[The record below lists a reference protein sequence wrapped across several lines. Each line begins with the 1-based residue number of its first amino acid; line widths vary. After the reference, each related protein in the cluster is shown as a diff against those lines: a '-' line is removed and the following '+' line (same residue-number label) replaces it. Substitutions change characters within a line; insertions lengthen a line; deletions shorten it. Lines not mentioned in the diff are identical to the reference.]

1 MSFVRTPARLVAA
14 AAVAALAT
22 MAWAPGSAAADG
34 LDGVTGAT
42 GLVRPVTD
50 TASTL
55 VLQKDGVTKHVAAQM
70 LAMQAGPS
78 SVVGYTLDPDS
89 AVRGNTRYSDS
100 VSPGALSGAEL
111 SKINWIL
118 QNTVP
123 QASSV
128 TNTSSLP
135 KVGKTDVVSLATP
148 VTPRER
154 AAATQAAIWHYS
166 AGTDL
171 VPGANGL
178 PVEGLYKQLTGAAN
192 VGLPVKTPKLMSA
205 PKADALG
212 NLRGTAG
219 ELIGPFEVEK
229 SVKAIAAKVDGP
241 KGLTLVNPAGKQIK
255 SARGGEKFFLDVP
268 KNTPPGRAVISAV
281 SDPEVALGRVVQ
293 GVTSGQPGQ
302 GLVLA
307 DRKALPVR
315 QTSAVRWG
323 ADGLDRDLD
332 VSATC
337 VADGIGV
344 DLDNT
349 KRRTPLYAVV
359 DGRKVTVPPG
369 ASKIVPIQVAE
380 GALYKIP
387 VSDGVKTINLTGARD
402 CGAATEPVVTTQ
414 PNCADD
420 GMDVTIANDRTAKT
434 TRNTVYTV
442 NGKEVPVDKLA
453 TVTEL
458 VPVAEGAGYVIE
470 VLGPDGFSRKFAGVR
485 DCEAKTKLLAAKV
498 KNTDDEGGLPVTGAA
513 IGGAVA
519 GGIALVGAGAGIMFL
534 MRRNRRTV

>member
-1 MSFVRTPARLVAA
+1 MVSTASLVPLASSGR
-14 AAVAALAT
+14 VA
-22 MAWAPGSAAADG
+22 
-34 LDGVTGAT
+34 
-42 GLVRPVTD
+42 D

-78 SVVGYTLDPDS
+78 SVVGYTLDPDNT
-89 AVRGNTRYSDS
+89 VRDHARYSDS
-100 VSPGALSGAEL
+100 ITPGALSGDEL

-123 QASSV
+123 QTSSV

-255 SARGGEKFFLDVP
+255 TARGGEKFFLDVP
-268 KNTPPGRAVISAV
+268 KNTAPGQAVITAV

-359 DGRKVTVPPG
+359 DGRKVTVPAG
-369 ASKIVPIQVAE
+369 ASKIIPVQVAE

-414 PNCADD
+414 PNCTDD

-458 VPVAEGAGYVIE
+458 VPVAEGASYVIE
-470 VLGPDGFSRKFAGVR
+470 VLGPEGFSRRFAGVR

-498 KNTDDEGGLPVTGAA
+498 KNDGGEGGGLPVTGAA

-519 GGIALVGAGAGIMFL
+519 GGIALLGAGAALLFL
-534 MRRNRRTV
+534 VRRRRTV